1 MIGATWGTGQVLYD
15 IFWFF
20 LFFIEFWL
28 TITIFIDLFRRH
40 DIKGWLKAFWVFL
53 IIVVPLIGII
63 LYLIIYGDEMRVHAQ
78 QEAGE
83 QDRALRDYIR
93 QTARPYSPVDELS
106 RLSDLKAN
114 GAISEEEFDR
124 LKAKIINA

>member
-53 IIVVPLIGII
+53 IIFVPLVGII
-63 LYLIIYGDEMRVHAQ
+63 LYLIIYGDEMKVHAQ

-106 RLSDLKAN
+106 RLSDLKAK
-114 GAISEEEFDR
+114 GTISDEEFDR